1 MISCRGDDAQ
11 PVKINMNTT
20 RRTDCAASFFLM
32 QTNFLVRAESG
43 KLKKWREPPACGESR
58 IRKRD
63 ACATLCRVVTLP

>member
-1 MISCRGDDAQ
+1 
-11 PVKINMNTT
+11 
-20 RRTDCAASFFLM
+20 M

-43 KLKKWREPPACGESR
+43 KLKKWREPPAYGESR